1 VSGTEYLN
9 LNLTFSRQDDT
20 YQAELDC
27 PTGKSITIFNLP
39 YSDKELSD
47 LLARIRQPGPG
58 ARAASSTEAQTAR
71 DFGTTLFKS
80 VFDKDSLPYLRDSVA
95 QAAQKGFGLR
105 IRISGCPEVVDLP
118 WEYLYDKEQRST
130 VFASPECLLM
140 RHYSSTISREI
151 LPLPIKSTLRVLVMI
166 PGESLSMDAEKEWN
180 LLNEA
185 LSSQISQGLVTLE
198 RLQPATLSAL
208 RKRLDAS
215 QKMESVHVFHFIG
228 RMKFDEDNE
237 EPVLMMGDNAGQTE
251 MVGAMLLGN
260 ELYYH
265 QPLRLVSLIA
275 RNHGDPKLIN
285 PFSAAARSLLDQ
297 RISAAVTTQIEMSGE
312 VASAFACA
320 FYTTLAKAH
329 PVDEALAEARNT
341 VGARAGFLQ
350 SGAPVLYTRVKS
362 GKLFVKEEA
371 ARIKPSTARELDE
384 FDELDE
390 HFGMMANAIKEGWV
404 IPFLGAGA
412 SLCGR
417 PDNTVWDPAK
427 TDYVPDSRQ
436 LASYLVKQLHLQ
448 TSPDIEGDLLRA
460 SQYISIE
467 MGDKPLY
474 QKLHS
479 IFATP
484 YKPTPLH
491 RLLAEVPHILREKGY
506 APVNQLVM
514 TTNYDNLMEQAFY
527 DAGVAYDL
535 IYYESK
541 NVDKHFGKLCQRLP
555 DGTVKL
561 IRGGNGHQ
569 DISLGQRP
577 VIIKIHGAVHGAAH
591 ELADQDSYV
600 ITEDDYIDYLT
611 HTEISRLFPSNVA
624 SKISDSHFLFLGYS
638 LRDWNLRAI
647 LRQIE
652 MSQKLP
658 AKSWAIQRTPKKIDI
673 AMWANHRVEI
683 IDMDLKPYVDRL
695 GQKLRAMPRAG
706 DQ

>member
-1 VSGTEYLN
+1 MSGTDYLN
-9 LNLTFSRQDDT
+9 LNLTISRQDDS

-27 PTGKSITIFNLP
+27 PKGKKSTTIFNLP
-39 YSDKELSD
+39 YSDQELSD

-80 VFDKDSLPYLRDSVA
+80 VFDKGSLTYLRDSVA
-95 QAAQKGFGLR
+95 QAAQEGLGLR
-105 IRISGCPEVVDLP
+105 IRIIGCPEVVDLP
-118 WEYLYDKEQRST
+118 WEYLYDKEQRSN

-140 RHYSSTISREI
+140 RHYSSTMSKEI
-151 LPLPIKSTLRVLVMI
+151 QPLTMKSTLRVLVMI
-166 PGESLSMDAEKEWN
+166 PGESLLMDAEKEWN

-208 RKRLDAS
+208 RNRLDPS
-215 QKMESVHVFHFIG
+215 QKKESVHVFHFIG
-228 RMKFDEDNE
+228 RIKFDEINE
-237 EPVLMMGDNAGQTE
+237 ESVLMMGDNPGQTE
-251 MVGAMLLGN
+251 MVSAILLGN
-260 ELYYH
+260 ELYNH

-275 RNHGDPKLIN
+275 RNHGDPDLIN
-285 PFSAAARSLLDQ
+285 PFSAAARSLLDE
-297 RISAAVTTQIEMSGE
+297 RISAAVTTQIEMNSE

-320 FYTTLAKAH
+320 FYTMLAKAR
-329 PVDEALAEARNT
+329 PVDEALAEARNAIR
-341 VGARAGFLQ
+341 ARAGFLQ

-371 ARIKPSTARELDE
+371 ARIQPSPDHE

-390 HFGMMANAIKEGWV
+390 HFGKMANAIKEGWV

-417 PDNTVWDPAK
+417 PENSEWNPTKP
-427 TDYVPDSRQ
+427 DYVPDSRQ

-448 TSPDIEGDLLRA
+448 ASPDIEGDLLRA

-479 IFATP
+479 IFATQ
-484 YKPTPLH
+484 YEPTPLH
-491 RLLAEVPHILREKGY
+491 KLLAEVPRILREKGY
-506 APVNQLVM
+506 VQINQLVM
-514 TTNYDNLMEQAFY
+514 TTNYDNLMEKAFD
-527 DAGVAYDL
+527 DADIEYDL
-535 IYYESK
+535 IYYEAK
-541 NVDKHFGKLCQRLP
+541 NGDEHFGRLCQRLP
-555 DGTVKL
+555 NGTVKR

-577 VIIKIHGAVHGAAH
+577 LIIKIHGAVHGAAH
-591 ELADQDSYV
+591 EIADQDSYV

-624 SKISDSHFLFLGYS
+624 SKISGSHFLFLGYS

-652 MSQKLP
+652 VSQKLT
-658 AKSWAIQRTPKKIDI
+658 ANSWSIQRAPKKIDI
-673 AMWANHRVEI
+673 AMWIKHNVEI
-683 IDMDLKPYVDRL
+683 IDMDLQTYVDRL

-706 DQ
+706 DD

>member
-1 VSGTEYLN
+1 MLGTEYLN
-9 LNLTFSRQDDT
+9 LNLTISRQDDN
-20 YQAELDC
+20 YQAALDC
-27 PTGKSITIFNLP
+27 PNGKSTTIFKLP
-39 YSDKELSD
+39 YSDQELSD
-47 LLARIRQPGPG
+47 ILARIRQPGPG
-58 ARAASSTEAQTAR
+58 ARAASSTEAHTAR
-71 DFGTTLFKS
+71 DLGTTLFKS
-80 VFDKDSLPYLRDSVA
+80 VFDKHSLTNLRDCIA
-95 QAAQKGFGLR
+95 DAAEKGCGLR
-105 IRISGCPEVVDLP
+105 IRIIGCPEVIDLP
-118 WEYLYDKEQRST
+118 WEYLYDREQKSI

-140 RHYSSTISREI
+140 RHYSSTMTREI
-151 LPLPIKSTLRVLVMI
+151 LPLAIKSTLRILVMI
-166 PGESLSMDAEKEWN
+166 PGESPLMDAEKEWN

-208 RKRLDAS
+208 KRRLDPTH
-215 QKMESVHVFHFIG
+215 KKESIHVFHFIG
-228 RMKFDEDNE
+228 RMKFDEINE
-237 EPVLMMGDNAGQTE
+237 EPVLMIGDDPGQTE
-251 MVGAMLLGN
+251 MLSAILLGN
-260 ELYYH
+260 ELYCH

-275 RNHGDPKLIN
+275 RNHGDPDLTN
-285 PFSAAARSLLDQ
+285 PFSAAARILLDQ
-297 RISAAVTTQIEMSGE
+297 RISSAVTTQIEMSSE

-320 FYTTLAKAH
+320 FYTTLAQAR
-329 PVDEALAEARNT
+329 PVDEALAEARNAIR
-341 VGARAGFLQ
+341 ARAGFLQ

-371 ARIKPSTARELDE
+371 ARIKPSPDPE

-390 HFGMMANAIKEGWV
+390 HFGMMANAIKEGWI

-417 PDNTVWDPAK
+417 PDNSEWDPAK

-460 SQYISIE
+460 SQYISLE

-474 QKLHS
+474 EKLHS

-491 RLLAEVPHILREKGY
+491 KLLAEVPRILREKGY
-506 APVNQLVM
+506 VPVNQLVM
-514 TTNYDNLMEQAFY
+514 TTNYDNLMEKAFH
-527 DAGVAYDL
+527 DAGVEYEV
-535 IYYESK
+535 IYYEGK
-541 NVDKHFGKLCQRLP
+541 DDDIHFGKLCQRLP

-577 VIIKIHGAVHGAAH
+577 IIIKIHGAVHGAAH
-591 ELADQDSYV
+591 EIADKDSYV

-658 AKSWAIQRTPKKIDI
+658 AKSWAIQLNPKKIDI

-683 IDMDLKPYVDRL
+683 INMDLKTYVDRL
-695 GQKLRAMPRAG
+695 GQKLWAMPRAG
-706 DQ
+706 DD